1 MTLRTGMNA
10 PAVLIDKYINSAYDI
25 VKSVAENMSTIIDI
39 SALVG
44 AYIVSATTPT
54 TRVDGSV
61 LREGDRW
68 YSTDTDLT
76 YAWDGSSWRAI
87 GTNNTVV
94 ETQFA
99 TASQSTFTLAN
110 VYAPNSNNILVFI
123 DGVYQLSKSISAAYG
138 AYTESGTN
146 TIVFDTALPLN
157 TQVTFV
163 IGTVITD
170 ATSSLSIVKKLYTA
184 VGAETLVTIPDSVV
198 YVLGNNSLTVSINGL
213 EQNLSTAAYAE
224 STITQVTFS
233 EALVEGDLVV
243 FTVTKIA

>member
-25 VKSVAENMSTIIDI
+25 VKSVSDNLSTIIDI
-39 SALVG
+39 SNLVG
-44 AYIVSATTPT
+44 AYIVAADTPT
-54 TRVDGSV
+54 VRVDGTA

-68 YSTDTDLT
+68 YSTETDLT
-76 YAWDGSSWRAI
+76 YAWDGDSWKAI

-99 TASQSTFTLAN
+99 TASQATFTLAN
-110 VYAPNSNNILVFI
+110 VYAPNSNNILVFV

-170 ATSSLSIVKKLYTA
+170 ATSSLSIIKKLYTA
-184 VGAETLVTIPDSVV
+184 VGGETLVTIPDSLS
-198 YVLGNNSLTVSINGL
+198 YVMGNNSLSVSINGL
-213 EQNLSTAAYAE
+213 EQSLVEAAYAE

-233 EALVEGDLVV
+233 EALTVGDSVL
-243 FTVTKIA
+243 FTKFTIT

>member
-1 MTLRTGMNA
+1 MSLRTGMNA
-10 PAVLIDKYINSAYDI
+10 PAVLIDKYINSAYDTI
-25 VKSVAENMSTIIDI
+25 KLVADNLSTIIDI

-44 AYIVSATTPT
+44 AYLVSATTPT
-54 TRVDGSV
+54 TRADSSA

-68 YSTDTDLT
+68 YSTVTDLT
-76 YAWDGSSWRAI
+76 YAWDGTSWKAI

-99 TASQSTFTLAN
+99 TSSQATFTLAN
-110 VYAPNSNNILVFI
+110 TYAPNTNNILVFI
-123 DGVYQLSKSISAAYG
+123 DGVYQLSKSISAANG
-138 AYTESGTN
+138 SYTESAIN
-146 TIVFDTALPLN
+146 IIVFDTALPLN

-170 ATSSLSIVKKLYTA
+170 ATSSLSTVKKLYTA
-184 VGAETLVTIPDSVV
+184 VGGETLVTIPDSVS
-198 YVLGNNSLTVSINGL
+198 YVLGNNSLSVSINGL
-213 EQNLSTAAYAE
+213 EQNLTTAAYAE

-243 FTVTKIA
+243 FTITKIA